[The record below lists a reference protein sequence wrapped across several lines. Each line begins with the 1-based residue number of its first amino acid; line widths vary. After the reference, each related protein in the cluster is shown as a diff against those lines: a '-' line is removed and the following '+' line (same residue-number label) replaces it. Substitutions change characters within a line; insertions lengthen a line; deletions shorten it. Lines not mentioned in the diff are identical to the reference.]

1 MALTVPTAMR
11 SAAGSPA
18 QTPRADRV
26 AARRGRSLAGDDR
39 MWRWAIF
46 SPALLLM
53 LALSVLP
60 LANLFLT
67 SFYDVTWAHGQAI
80 WTLRGFANY
89 AALPGDALF
98 RAGLVNT
105 LIFAV
110 GAVGGQMVLGLL
122 PGAAVQ
128 PGDAWPGIYRTVLI
142 LPILIPGIVVG
153 AIWKLMFN
161 YDFGLIN
168 QVIGLLGFA
177 RRTGWAPRRP
187 RSRRWSVVDIWHW
200 TPFCFL
206 LFLAGIELLPQDVY
220 EAARIDGASIWQEL
234 RYVTLPLMLPTI
246 VVTSAFR
253 LMVAFKV
260 FDEVYLLT
268 GGGPGTATE
277 VLSFTIYQR
286 FFTENRVGYGAAMSV
301 AVIFLVALLL
311 VTGMSARQR
320 VADAGMSVL
329 TTLRNR
335 GIAGHAA
342 LILPRRRSS
351 WSRWPGS
358 SPPASARRSHCSW
371 GHSGSPR
378 SWPISTRCCS
388 PKPPTSWSTIAT
400 RWWSA

>member
-1 MALTVPTAMR
+1 MSAPVAAPTEAEPVAR
-11 SAAGSPA
+11 R
-18 QTPRADRV
+18 PRAERIAV
-26 AARRGRSLAGDDR
+26 APLRSLPGDDR
-39 MWRWAIF
+39 LWRWAIF

-67 SFYDVTWAHGQAI
+67 SFYDVTWAHGQAV
-80 WTLRGFANY
+80 WTPLGLANY

-105 LIFAV
+105 LMFAA
-110 GAVGGQMVLGLL
+110 GAVGGQMVLGFLL
-122 PGAAVQ
+122 ALLCSRVTRGQVL
-128 PGDAWPGIYRTVLI
+128 YRTVFI

-168 QVIGLLGFA
+168 QAIGLLGFA
-177 RRTGWAPRRP
+177 AQDWLGTPQTALA
-187 RSRRWSVVDIWHW
+187 SVILVDIWHW

-206 LFLAGIELLPQDVY
+206 LFLAGLESLAQDVY

-246 VVTSAFR
+246 MVIFAFR

-301 AVIFLVALLL
+301 VVIFLVSLLL
-311 VTGMSARQR
+311 VIGLSARKR
-320 VADAGMSVL
+320 
-329 TTLRNR
+329 T
-335 GIAGHAA
+335 AA
-342 LILPRRRSS
+342 E
-351 WSRWPGS
+351 
-358 SPPASARRSHCSW
+358 A
-371 GHSGSPR
+371 
-378 SWPISTRCCS
+378 
-388 PKPPTSWSTIAT
+388 
-400 RWWSA
+400 